1 MALNKLTK
9 VQTLGIGSNIEV
21 VGVITT
27 GQFKSGT
34 SNLHASGVELTN
46 LNVSGIATI
55 GGNVSIGGTLTYQDV
70 TNIDSVGLITARSG
84 INVSGGT
91 ATFAGNID
99 ANGDL
104 DVDGH
109 TNLDNVSIAG
119 ITTFSGQ
126 GIRIENATNP
136 FIHLKDTT
144 NNTDSYVSTDD
155 GGSLYLKADDNQEGS
170 SSKIVFQVDGSE
182 KIHIES
188 GSGLKFT
195 GKGTSIP
202 VGGIL
207 HHTNNNLYVRGGTN
221 GLILGNQDNTN
232 TIQIY
237 NGYIKFETND
247 GSEKLR
253 ILADGKVGIGTVNPV
268 ALTHIYDLTNTSTAT
283 EQFRISGGNRTA
295 DNIETGFRF
304 FTESP
309 TINGNRHVRFTSN
322 GNTGLIIQPY
332 ETSTG
337 NAAVDRTI
345 DLCPSGGRVEIGANG
360 SAFGQLSVSMP
371 SQAGGAALQV
381 MNTNAG
387 SGDNTLTNTVLRSV
401 NNSGSNWAHAEYR
414 ASSHIF
420 AYQGTQKFTVNS
432 NGAGVSGFITA
443 SYFKSSGPGGGSGIR
458 LEGLA
463 AGSGSNWVDT
473 GISVNQ
479 GNASATMLVIGSR
492 NTSDQQHV
500 QGYAWLLRFAYN
512 GNHLPAVH
520 NITGNSAFWSIRV
533 SSSNTLEINGNA
545 GNWQFGGIWVT

>member
-1 MALNKLTK
+1 MRLKGNGK
-9 VQTLGIGSNIEV
+9 LGIGTAIPTYLLHTFNDGA
-21 VGVITT
+21 VGSTENNRKYNGRFTT
-27 GQFKSGT
+27 YT
-34 SNLHASGVELTN
+34 PNRL
-46 LNVSGIATI
+46 
-55 GGNVSIGGTLTYQDV
+55 
-70 TNIDSVGLITARSG
+70 
-84 INVSGGT
+84 
-91 ATFAGNID
+91 
-99 ANGDL
+99 
-104 DVDGH
+104 
-109 TNLDNVSIAG
+109 NLDIYDRRWEDTQTHGWVG
-119 ITTFSGQ
+119 TEK
-126 GIRIENATNP
+126 RIEYN
-136 FIHLKDTT
+136 
-144 NNTDSYVSTDD
+144 V
-155 GGSLYLKADDNQEGS
+155 DDNTSKRMWMSFFNPS
-170 SSKIVFQVDGSE
+170 S
-182 KIHIES
+182 
-188 GSGLKFT
+188 T
-195 GKGTSIP
+195 TA
-202 VGGIL
+202 
-207 HHTNNNLYVRGGTN
+207 NNVIRFGEREDTEWMR
-221 GLILGNQDNTN
+221 
-232 TIQIY
+232 IY
-237 NGYIKFETND
+237 
-247 GSEKLR
+247 
-253 ILADGKVGIGTVNPV
+253 DGKVGIGTVNPV

>member
-155 GGSLYLKADDNQEGS
+155 GGS
-170 SSKIVFQVDGSE
+170 
-182 KIHIES
+182 
-188 GSGLKFT
+188 
-195 GKGTSIP
+195 
-202 VGGIL
+202 
-207 HHTNNNLYVRGGTN
+207 VRGGTT

-253 ILADGKVGIGTVNPV
+253 ILADGKLGIGTVNPV

>member
-253 ILADGKVGIGTVNPV
+253 ILADGKLGIGTVNPV

-387 SGDNTLTNTVLRSV
+387 SGDNTLTNIVLRSV